1 MSSTAPNGPPN
12 RPINRMEGF
21 TGAGSV
27 RTSSL
32 TATGLSVGVV
42 RLGLLEVDSSPDAEV
57 LVAVECLSA
66 GQSACVADEDG
77 NIGAGNQGRRNFG
90 RNNQGDDNIGLTIS
104 SQEDAT
110 PICEEAA
117 AAIPQKAAATFP
129 QEAAAAFPQEAAAVF
144 PQEAAAAIPQEAAA
158 AIPQEAAAAVSQEA
172 AAAVSQEAAAASP
185 SAHAVTSSSDCSVA
199 PPSVHPVATFTHH
212 IAASTTH
219 PPPPPSPPPSP
230 PPPPG
235 YTLTGNLT
243 IGLVSND
250 MVGMTVAVTTH
261 GYVAR
266 LVKCILY
273 SAEYEELARVVVGPL
288 HTNETTLNITDMHV
302 GQAARLHSATV
313 SSFDWDGHAVE
324 VFPLVMLNRP
334 PVPPNPSPPLPPL
347 PAFVGT
353 VTYLPK
359 RWGYGFKFTAGY
371 TPWAYRIAALAPN
384 GGVVT
389 TFDVTPTGDPYDWS
403 LALDAYTAPQI
414 VTIVAFALSKQGA
427 VSPQLT
433 LPWV

>member
-1 MSSTAPNGPPN
+1 
-12 RPINRMEGF
+12 
-21 TGAGSV
+21 
-27 RTSSL
+27 
-32 TATGLSVGVV
+32 
-42 RLGLLEVDSSPDAEV
+42 
-57 LVAVECLSA
+57 
-66 GQSACVADEDG
+66 
-77 NIGAGNQGRRNFG
+77 
-90 RNNQGDDNIGLTIS
+90 
-104 SQEDAT
+104 
-110 PICEEAA
+110 
-117 AAIPQKAAATFP
+117 
-129 QEAAAAFPQEAAAVF
+129 
-144 PQEAAAAIPQEAAA
+144 
-158 AIPQEAAAAVSQEA
+158 
-172 AAAVSQEAAAASP
+172 
-185 SAHAVTSSSDCSVA
+185 
-199 PPSVHPVATFTHH
+199 
-212 IAASTTH
+212 
-219 PPPPPSPPPSP
+219 
-230 PPPPG
+230 
-235 YTLTGNLT
+235 
-243 IGLVSND
+243 
-250 MVGMTVAVTTH
+250 MTVAVTTH

-273 SAEYEELARVVVGPL
+273 SAEYEELAHVVVGPL

-324 VFPLVMLNRP
+324 VFPLVMLNSP